1 MQSHILA
8 SHHPVPLE
16 IIDRNW
22 WQKKKHD
29 DNYPNVGI

>member
-1 MQSHILA
+1 MQSHISA

-16 IIDRNW
+16 IIDRNCY
-22 WQKKKHD
+22 KHD